1 MTIKK
6 IVFLLL
12 SCGLAL
18 TASAQK
24 LTQKDIQ
31 GTWKLAGFNVEGVYL
46 DVVKED
52 VTFSKELEAKYPE
65 IAREQIKLG
74 MLENIEG
81 FQSARTYI
89 DGNNIKQTMGPEEDK
104 GTFTIATKGADQFII
119 ISNPEGATDEL
130 KAFFKDKQLH
140 MIQKDEEQEVEF
152 IYVKQ

>member
-1 MTIKK
+1 
-6 IVFLLL
+6 
-12 SCGLAL
+12 
-18 TASAQK
+18 
-24 LTQKDIQ
+24 
-31 GTWKLAGFNVEGVYL
+31 
-46 DVVKED
+46 
-52 VTFSKELEAKYPE
+52 
-65 IAREQIKLG
+65 

-89 DGNNIKQTMGPEEDK
+89 DANNIRQTMGPEEDK
-104 GTFTIATKGADQFII
+104 GTFTIATRGTDQFIV

>member
-6 IVFLLL
+6 LVFLFIA
-12 SCGLAL
+12 CNFTI
-18 TASAQK
+18 TAFAQK

-31 GTWKLAGFNVEGVYL
+31 GTWKLAGFSVEGIYL
-46 DVVKED
+46 DVAKED

-65 IAREQIKLG
+65 VAREQIKLG

-89 DGNNIKQTMGPEEDK
+89 EGNNIRQTMGGEEDK
-104 GTFTIATKGADQFII
+104 GTFTITTKGADQFIA
-119 ISNPEGATDEL
+119 ISNPEGATDEV
-130 KAFFKDKQLH
+130 KSFFKDKQLH

-152 IYVKQ
+152 IYIKI